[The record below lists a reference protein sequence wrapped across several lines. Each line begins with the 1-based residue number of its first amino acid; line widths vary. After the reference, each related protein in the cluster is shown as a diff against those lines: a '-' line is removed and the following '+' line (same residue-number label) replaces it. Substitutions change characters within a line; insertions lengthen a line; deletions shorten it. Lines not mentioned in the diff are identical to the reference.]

1 MSSKDRPRILVM
13 DIESLPIEAYVWGIY
28 DQNPGISMMKTDWTL
43 LSYAAKW
50 LGERRIFYQDVRGQ
64 KDKRNDYKLAVG
76 ARALLDKADIVIWQN
91 GDAFDRKKL
100 NARFLLNKL
109 MPPSPYRTIDTKKLA
124 KKTFGFTSNSLEYLA
139 DKLNVKYK
147 KLKHKKFPG
156 FEMWKECMAGNPAA
170 FREMEKYN
178 KHDILA
184 TEEVYLALQAW
195 HQPTDFNVYRPGK
208 ITNKCN
214 CGSSNLMR
222 NGCAFTQNGKFQ
234 RYQCQDCGAY
244 SQDRGQANNLLSKEK
259 RAGLKRRVT

>member
-1 MSSKDRPRILVM
+1 MKQLDGPRILII
-13 DIESLPIEAYVWGIY
+13 DIETLPIEAYVWGIY
-28 DQNPGISMMKTDWTL
+28 DQSPGVSMMKRDWTL

-50 LGERRIFYQDVRGQ
+50 LGEKKIYYADVRGQ
-64 KDKRNDYKLAVG
+64 KDIRNDFKLAVG

-91 GDAFDRKKL
+91 GDAFDGKKL
-100 NARFLLNKL
+100 NARFLMNKL

-156 FEMWKECMAGNPAA
+156 FELWKECLARNPAA

-184 TEEVYLALQAW
+184 TEEVYEKLQAW
-195 HQPTDFNVYRPGK
+195 HQPIDFNVYRAGK
-208 ITNKCN
+208 ITNRCN
-214 CGSSNLMR
+214 CGSSNFKR
-222 NGCAFTQNGKFQ
+222 DGWAYTNNGKFQ
-234 RYQCQDCGAY
+234 RYQCLKCGART
-244 SQDRGQANNLLSKEK
+244 QDRGQANNALTKEK
-259 RAGLKRRVT
+259 RSGLKRRVT